1 MSSAYRVLRE
11 SASRRIKNLDLDPD
25 TDIDRIR
32 VLLDEEIRSYQV
44 EANLGVGE
52 RPPLADP
59 QLMFDRLDASFLGFG
74 VLTEMLQDP
83 DVEEIFVEGS
93 DVYCIDGAGR
103 LRSSQEVVS
112 ADELYVLI
120 NRLLADTGREL
131 THRSPMVQ
139 ARVLGGTA
147 RLGVV
152 APPIADRLSVTL
164 RKYRIKHES
173 FEQLVGYGAFTPA
186 VADLLKAA
194 MQAGSGVLVCGRP
207 GSGKTTLMNAC
218 LRAVPAVQR
227 VLCCEEVRE
236 LSAPLNHG
244 SYYQARQTDSA
255 DDATEVS
262 LRDLVKMC
270 LGMRPDLLVIG
281 EVRSAEAF
289 ELLRAGNAGCG
300 VMATVHANSAADAMV
315 ALVDTAIMAG
325 QNVPAHNVRSTFSQ
339 IFDLIVFLDREDP
352 TENHAGPIRRQ
363 VLEVA
368 AVLGA
373 KADAD
378 DFSVVPL
385 LRRREFDAPLER
397 TGTLPEALMPRVER
411 QLARTGTTLWELL
424 AGHPIE
430 TPLGLEN
437 GTVQR

>member
-1 MSSAYRVLRE
+1 MTTSAYRVLRDA
-11 SASRRIKNLDLDPD
+11 ASQRIKNLDLDPESD
-25 TDIDRIR
+25 VDRIR
-32 VLLDEEIRSYQV
+32 VLLDEEIRSYQA
-44 EANLGVGE
+44 EANLGVGDL
-52 RPPLADP
+52 PPLADP
-59 QLMFDRLDASFLGFG
+59 QTMFDRLDASFLGFG
-74 VLTEMLQDP
+74 VLTDMLEDP

-93 DVYCIDGAGR
+93 DVYCIDGTGR

-112 ADELYVLI
+112 PDELFVLI

-131 THRSPMVQ
+131 TERNPMVQ

-152 APPIADRLSVTL
+152 APPVADRLSVTL
-164 RKYRIKHES
+164 RKYRVKHES
-173 FEQLVGYGAFTPA
+173 FGQLVEYGAFTPA
-186 VADLLKAA
+186 VAELLRAA
-194 MQAGSGVLVCGRP
+194 MRAGSGVLVCGRP

-244 SYYQARQTDSA
+244 SYYQARQTDSG
-255 DDATEVS
+255 DDATDVT

-300 VMATVHANSAADAMV
+300 VMATVHANSAAEAMV

-339 IFDLIVFLDREDP
+339 IFDLIVFLDREEPSEDH
-352 TENHAGPIRRQ
+352 NGPIRRQ
-363 VLEVA
+363 ILEVA
-368 AVLGA
+368 AVA
-373 KADAD
+373 SASAEAV
-378 DFSVVPL
+378 DFSVIPL
-385 LRRREFDAPLER
+385 LVRSDFDAPLQW
-397 TGTLPEALMPRVER
+397 TGSLPERSMPRIER
-411 QLARTGTTLWELL
+411 ELRRRGLTLRELASAHPLM
-424 AGHPIE
+424 AGVSDRP
-430 TPLGLEN
+430 
-437 GTVQR
+437 